1 MTCRPVD
8 DLPDE
13 LTSRLASCPLDR
25 SVLGG
30 DQGYSTCQMVD
41 LPTHP
46 LPSPDLDFYD
56 LPVAAPIG
64 GIPTLAS
71 GILPRVFGGL
81 S

>member
-1 MTCRPVD
+1 MTRRPVD
-8 DLPDE
+8 DLPIE
-13 LTSRLASCPLDR
+13 WTSRLASSPLGK
-25 SVLGG
+25 SVLGN

-56 LPVAAPIG
+56 LPVAAPKG

-71 GILPRVFGGL
+71 GVLPGVFGGL